1 MSGYSEQSQR
11 LARALAEKAAD
22 NLRRSGHTV
31 TRSAETGRYVVE
43 SGGGE
48 VTGVSKGGRG
58 ARHIVSKG
66 GGGRRSTGGSQR

>member
-31 TRSAETGRYVVE
+31 TRSAETGRYTVE
-43 SGGGE
+43 SGASDAIGMSG
-48 VTGVSKGGRG
+48 GGRG
-58 ARHIVSKG
+58 ARHIVPNDG
-66 GGGRRSTGGSQR
+66 GGWKSTGGRQR